1 MVFLL
6 VFITCISCVTIVS
19 AFDGDFVTLQH
30 KVLKKTTENE
40 SLIIENNTFYFQN
53 LLSDKVE
60 VKENTEKEISISDL
74 KFKAK
79 EMQREYDLAVKNS
92 DYSSSGINMKYPFYI
107 THTTTKEYDKL
118 LKGSKLE
125 GYGYCFKKIEDQYG
139 VNGIFAMAVATLESG
154 LGKSNLGQHNNNFY
168 GIRGSGSSWAK
179 FDSVE
184 SGILYFGKLMNN
196 SLYYGKTI
204 KKIAPIYCNDGW
216 ADKVSSIMTRYI
228 NELEDMK

>member
-19 AFDGDFVTLQH
+19 AFDGDFVALQH

-118 LKGSKLE
+118 LKGSKLQ

-139 VNGIFAMAVATLESG
+139 VNGIYFQDVCDNAKEG
-154 LGKSNLGQHNNNFY
+154 IHFY
-168 GIRGSGSSWAK
+168 RGTTTADTVYAK
-179 FDSVE
+179 
-184 SGILYFGKLMNN
+184 SGILYFTPNRTLNAAGTDQVIMHTGNIG
-196 SLYYGKTI
+196 YGDT
-204 KKIAPIYCNDGW
+204 APTKPFIG
-216 ADKVSSIMTRYI
+216 
-228 NELEDMK
+228 